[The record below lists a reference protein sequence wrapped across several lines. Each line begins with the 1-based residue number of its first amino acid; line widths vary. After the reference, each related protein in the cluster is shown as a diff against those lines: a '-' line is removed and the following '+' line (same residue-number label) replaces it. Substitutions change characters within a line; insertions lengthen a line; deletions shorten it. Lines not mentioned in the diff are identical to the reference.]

1 MAGRTLTAAARAGAA
16 RCEGRRLGAPPR
28 AGRHGSGQAGAIAA
42 GARAP
47 RPQAAAVPASAS
59 CSAACA
65 RRAGVR
71 CAAGGEGPSSDGEED
86 EFDVAFEPLEDED
99 MKHLKEGNISLKMF
113 EHLVTDEF
121 LEQIRNEAG
130 YFDEPMPHPYDA
142 LDAELEQMRS
152 SSDGRSRDQDDGER
166 LNYDE
171 RLLQARRV
179 AKTVKGGRQVSFRAV
194 VVIGDNNGAVGVGV
208 GKAKEV
214 VEAVDKARK
223 QAFRNMIVFPLDKN
237 GSFPHR
243 VLGASN
249 AARVMLRPAGQGTGL
264 IAGGAARVVLEAA
277 GVQNG
282 FAKQLGSKNHLNNA
296 RATIDGLLQMR
307 THQEVAEIRG
317 KTVWEMWGN

>member
-1 MAGRTLTAAARAGAA
+1 MAGRAMHATTPRAAATRN
-16 RCEGRRLGAPPR
+16 EGRRVAHVR
-28 AGRHGSGQAGAIAA
+28 ASAVRHQQSVSPVRAWKRQNAIAA
-42 GARAP
+42 
-47 RPQAAAVPASAS
+47 AAAAPSSSSSPPYVRRVSRARVSA
-59 CSAACA
+59 
-65 RRAGVR
+65 R
-71 CAAGGEGPSSDGEED
+71 CTAGGEGPSDD

-99 MKHLKEGNISLKMF
+99 MKHLKEGNVSLKMF

-121 LEQIRNEAG
+121 LEEIRSEAG
-130 YFDEPMPHPYDA
+130 YFDKPLPHPYDS
-142 LDAELEQMRS
+142 LEEELKQMRES
-152 SSDGRSRDQDDGER
+152 SNNKEDGVV
-166 LNYDE
+166 YDE

-179 AKTVKGGRQVSFRAV
+179 AKTVKGGRQVSFRSV

-214 VEAVDKARK
+214 VESVDKARK
-223 QAFRNMIVFPLDKN
+223 QAFRNMIVFPIDKN

-277 GVQNG
+277 GIRNG
-282 FAKQLGSKNHLNNA
+282 FAKQLRSKNHLNNA

-307 THQEVAEIRG
+307 THEEVAEIRG
-317 KTVWEMWGN
+317 KTVWEMWGK